1 MSPALAT
8 TGTVSG
14 HTGTSPG
21 PASGITYDVVAN
33 MEGGVTQTVRGIT
46 PIGTRLPDAV
56 NTVAAPNGSFC
67 HVYIVGGHFQ
77 IVVTGETFEFEE
89 ACE

>member
-14 HTGTSPG
+14 HTGPTGPG
-21 PASGITYDVVAN
+21 SAIFYNVVIN
-33 MEGGVTQTVRGIT
+33 MGGGTTQEVRGIT
-46 PIGTRLPDAV
+46 PIVRPFPDAV
-56 NTVAAPNGSFC
+56 NTVPAPNGAFC
-67 HVYIVGGHFQ
+67 FVYIVGNVFQ

>member
-1 MSPALAT
+1 MMPALAT

-14 HTGTSPG
+14 HTGPTG
-21 PASGITYDVVAN
+21 PASAIFYEVDVN
-33 MEGGVTQTVRGIT
+33 MEGGVVQTVSNVT
-46 PIGTRLPDAV
+46 PIGSRMPDAI
-56 NTVAAPNGSFC
+56 NTIPAPNGSFC
-67 HVYIVGGHFQ
+67 HVYIVGNVFQ

>member
-1 MSPALAT
+1 MMPALAT

-14 HTGTSPG
+14 HTGATGPG
-21 PASGITYDVVAN
+21 SAIRYDVDVN
-33 MEGGVTQTVRGIT
+33 MEGGVVQTVPNVT
-46 PIGTRLPDAV
+46 PIMRPFPDAV
-56 NTVAAPNGSFC
+56 NTVPAPNGSFC
-67 HVYIVGGHFQ
+67 FVYIVGGRFQ